1 MFLWI
6 PAVHPGPGSAS
17 ELLRELPRVGERAED
32 PQPRR
37 AVGVLQGGEVRGLG
51 GREVA
56 PHLQIGGSVSPKYI
70 YF

>member
-1 MFLWI
+1 MFLGI
-6 PAVHPGPGSAS
+6 PAVHPGPGSAA

-32 PQPRR
+32 PEPRR

-56 PHLQIGGSVSPKYI
+56 PHLQIGGSVSPKYT
-70 YF
+70 